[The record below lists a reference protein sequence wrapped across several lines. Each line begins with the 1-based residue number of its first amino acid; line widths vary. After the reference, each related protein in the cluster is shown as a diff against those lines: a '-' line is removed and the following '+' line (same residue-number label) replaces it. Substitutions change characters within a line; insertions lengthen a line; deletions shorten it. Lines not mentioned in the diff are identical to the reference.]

1 MRILLSSLR
10 SRLIFLILLSA
21 IPLAGL
27 LLYSASE
34 QRRLAVAAVQRDALN
49 YANDI
54 ANSQEQIINGA
65 RQLLIGL
72 AQLPEVRKHDSRSCS
87 TLFGTIL
94 RQFTLYTTLAAAKP
108 NGDVFCSG
116 PALKQPLNISD
127 RPYFQES
134 LQTSD
139 LAISGYLIGRISGKA
154 SLAVAYPSLDAS
166 GNVHAVIF
174 AGVDIA
180 WLDQIITRMSLPP
193 GSAVT
198 LINRDGTI
206 LYRHPDPEQWVGK
219 PAGEP
224 LAKPDKLLAGEE
236 LVAEGIGIDGTPRL
250 FAFSLVRGVPE
261 SRAPIVRVGI
271 PSAWAFAEVNRISRR
286 NIAVMA
292 LVILVALIS
301 AWAFSEQS
309 LLLPIKSL
317 VNATNR
323 LAGGDLGVRTGLP
336 YRAGELGQ
344 LAESFD
350 AMADAL
356 QTEERQRKQA
366 EEEIR
371 LSLERVR
378 ALHDIDIAMTS
389 TLDLKGV
396 LDVLLE
402 KIDLTL
408 PYSATTIRLFN
419 KESGLLEPVACRN
432 LDEQEWKTEKWKPGR
447 GLANAVFEAKVPVM
461 ILDAQTDPR
470 VRDPEFYRKHRLVSY
485 LGIPLTAKGE
495 NLGVLSFYTKER
507 HEFGDNEIG
516 FLTTMAGQAAIA
528 IHNSQ
533 LYEGMTKL
541 AGDLAATNR
550 RLESSLK
557 ELSGLYAVLGP
568 LVPSVSLQ
576 DLLDG
581 IIDKLMAAT
590 GADAALFRLR
600 DHVTGNIIRISQR
613 GFPDFYIESA
623 DKITPDSTADW
634 VFTSGEAVIS
644 SDIASDPRIKR
655 KLQLQAG
662 FRSCAF
668 LPLKV
673 QAEVRGMVL
682 LASRELGYFKEEQEE
697 HLMAIARQMGI
708 ALENRELFDELSAS
722 RDALEKANRVK
733 DEFLS
738 VMSHELRTPLNVV
751 VGYTGMIMDGLLG
764 EVNDKQ
770 KEALEKVIRRTND
783 QLALVNNI
791 LFATVLESEKVNI
804 ESHDFSL
811 EDFLNQLRLGYDAPI
826 NKELSLNWDYA
837 SGLPVIRTDSAKLK
851 HILHNLID
859 NALKFTGKGSIMV
872 SAQIRQQAEGNRK
885 QFSALTPSA
894 SSLSPSW
901 VEFKVADTG
910 VGIPPDA
917 LPLIFDKFRQV
928 DSSETRPHGGVGMG
942 LYIVKKF
949 TELLGGT
956 VDAESEPG
964 RGSVF
969 TVTIPLE
976 PSAAK

>member
-1 MRILLSSLR
+1 MILLV
-10 SRLIFLILLSA
+10 LLCA

-27 LLYSASE
+27 LLYSAYE
-34 QRRLAVAAVQRDALN
+34 QRRLTVAKAAQDALRL
-49 YANDI
+49 ALEIAEIHDDI
-54 ANSQEQIINGA
+54 IHGA

-72 AQLPEVRKHDSRSCS
+72 AYLPVVHNHDSQSCN
-87 TLFGTIL
+87 TLFAALL
-94 RQFTLYTTLAAAKP
+94 RQFPIYANLGAAKP
-108 NGDVFCSG
+108 NGEVFCSSL
-116 PALKQPLNISD
+116 PLKQPLNISD
-127 RPYFQES
+127 QPSFQAA
-134 LQTSD
+134 LQTRD
-139 LAISGYLIGRISGKA
+139 LAVSGYLIGRISGKP
-154 SLAVAYPSLDAS
+154 SIVITYPSVDSS
-166 GNVHAVIF
+166 GNVRAVVFI
-174 AGVDIA
+174 GVDIA
-180 WLDQIITRMSLPP
+180 WLDRRLAGMSLPQRV
-193 GSAVT
+193 AVS
-198 LINRDGTI
+198 LIDQQSTI
-206 LYRHPDPEQWVGK
+206 LYRHPDPEKWVGK

-224 LAKPDKLLAGEE
+224 LIRLESLLAKREGA
-236 LVAEGIGIDGTPRL
+236 VAEAVGMDGVPRIY
-250 FAFSLVRGVPE
+250 AFSTVRGLPQGRTV
-261 SRAPIVRVGI
+261 IVRVGI
-271 PSAWAFAEVNRISRR
+271 PSAWAFVDVNRVSRR
-286 NIAVMA
+286 NLAIMA

-301 AWAFSEQS
+301 AWAFSEQY
-309 LLLPIKSL
+309 LVRPIESL

-371 LSLERVR
+371 LSLERVQ
-378 ALHDIDIAMTS
+378 ALHDIDVAMTS

-447 GLANAVFEAKVPVM
+447 GLANAVFETKRPVM

-470 VRDPEFYRKHRLVSY
+470 VRDQEFYRKHRLVSY

-507 HEFGDNEIG
+507 HEFGNNEIE
-516 FLTTMAGQAAIA
+516 FLSSMASQAAIA

-541 AGDLAATNR
+541 TGDLAATNR

-557 ELSGLYAVLGP
+557 ELSGFYAVLAP

-576 DLLDG
+576 HLLDG
-581 IIDKLMAAT
+581 IIDKLMVAT

-600 DHVTGNIIRISQR
+600 DHVTGKIIRISQR
-613 GFPDFYIESA
+613 GFPDFYVESS
-623 DKITPDSTADW
+623 DKIVPGAAGDM
-634 VFTSGEAVIS
+634 VFTTGEPIIS
-644 SDIASDPRIKR
+644 PDVASDFRLKR
-655 KLQLQAG
+655 KLQLKAG
-662 FRSCAF
+662 FRSSAF

-673 QAEVRGMVL
+673 QGKVRGMVL

-697 HLMAIARQMGI
+697 HLMAIARQMEI

-722 RDALEKANRVK
+722 RGDLERANHVK

-751 VGYTGMIMDGLLG
+751 VGYSGMMLDGLLG
-764 EVNDKQ
+764 EINQQQ
-770 KEALEKVIRRTND
+770 KEALQKIINRAAD
-783 QLALVNNI
+783 QLTLVNNI
-791 LFATVLESEKVNI
+791 LYATVLEAEKIKI
-804 ESHDFSL
+804 EIHEVDL
-811 EDFLNQLRLGYDAPI
+811 KDFLHNLNSGYDIPTSRDLI
-826 NKELSLNWDYA
+826 IKFEHS
-837 SGLPVIRTDSAKLK
+837 SELPVIRTDGQKLK
-851 HILHNLID
+851 QILQNLID
-859 NALKFTGKGSIMV
+859 NAVKFTERGTITI
-872 SAQIRQQAEGNRK
+872 SARYIPEAK
-885 QFSALTPSA
+885 A
-894 SSLSPSW
+894 

-910 VGIPPDA
+910 IGISKDH

-928 DSSETRPHGGVGMG
+928 DSSETRLYGGVGMG
-942 LYIVKKF
+942 LYIVGKF

-956 VDAESEPG
+956 IGLESELG
-964 RGSVF
+964 KGSTF
-969 TVTIPLE
+969 TVTIPLQ
-976 PSAAK
+976 PSSAESERRV

>member
-1 MRILLSSLR
+1 MSYVLASLR
-10 SRLIFLILLSA
+10 SRLITLVLLPI
-21 IPLAGL
+21 IPLVAL
-27 LLYSASE
+27 LVYSVFE
-34 QRRLAVAAVQRDALN
+34 HRRLTIAEVQRNALN

-72 AQLPEVRKHDSRSCS
+72 AQLPEVRKHDSRACN
-87 TLFGTIL
+87 TLLASIL
-94 RQFTLYTTLAAAKP
+94 QRFPLYTTLAAAKP

-198 LINRDGTI
+198 LINRDDTI
-206 LYRHPDPEQWVGK
+206 LYRHPDSEQWVGK

-224 LAKPDKLLAGEE
+224 LAKPDKLLAGEG
-236 LVAEGIGIDGTPRL
+236 LVAEGIGMDGAPRL
-250 FAFSLVRGVPE
+250 FAFSIVRGMPE

-286 NIAVMA
+286 NLAIMA

-301 AWAFSEQS
+301 AWAFSQQS
-309 LLLPIKSL
+309 LVHPIDSL
-317 VNATNR
+317 VRATER
-323 LAGGDLGVRTGLP
+323 LAGGDLSVRTGLP

-344 LAESFD
+344 LAEGFD

-371 LSLERVR
+371 LGLERVR
-378 ALHDIDIAMTS
+378 ALHDIDVAMTS

-419 KESGLLEPVACRN
+419 KESGLLEPAACRN
-432 LDEQEWKTEKWKPGR
+432 LDEQEWKIEKWKPGR
-447 GLANAVFEAKVPVM
+447 GLANAVFEAKRPVM

-470 VRDPEFYRKHRLVSY
+470 VRDQEFYRKHRLVSY

-507 HEFGDNEIG
+507 HEFGDNEIE
-516 FLTTMAGQAAIA
+516 FLATMASQAAIA
-528 IHNSQ
+528 IHNAQ
-533 LYEGMTKL
+533 LYEQTKKL
-541 AGDLAATNR
+541 A
-550 RLESSLK
+550 
-557 ELSGLYAVLGP
+557 SGL
-568 LVPSVSLQ
+568 
-576 DLLDG
+576 
-581 IIDKLMAAT
+581 
-590 GADAALFRLR
+590 R
-600 DHVTGNIIRISQR
+600 
-613 GFPDFYIESA
+613 E
-623 DKITPDSTADW
+623 
-634 VFTSGEAVIS
+634 EAE
-644 SDIASDPRIKR
+644 K
-655 KLQLQAG
+655 
-662 FRSCAF
+662 
-668 LPLKV
+668 
-673 QAEVRGMVL
+673 
-682 LASRELGYFKEEQEE
+682 
-697 HLMAIARQMGI
+697 
-708 ALENRELFDELSAS
+708 
-722 RDALEKANRVK
+722 LEKANRVK

-751 VGYTGMIMDGLLG
+751 VGYSGMMLDGLLG
-764 EVNDKQ
+764 EINQQQ
-770 KEALEKVIRRTND
+770 KEALQKIINRAAD
-783 QLALVNNI
+783 QLTLVNNI
-791 LFATVLESEKVNI
+791 LYATVLEAEKIKI
-804 ESHDFSL
+804 ESHEIDL
-811 EDFLNQLRLGYDAPI
+811 QDFLHNLNAGYDIPTSRDLI
-826 NKELSLNWDYA
+826 IKFEHPSE
-837 SGLPVIRTDSAKLK
+837 LPVIRTDGQKLK
-851 HILHNLID
+851 QILQNLID
-859 NALKFTGKGSIMV
+859 NAVKFTEKGTITI
-872 SAQIRQQAEGNRK
+872 SARYISEAK
-885 QFSALTPSA
+885 A
-894 SSLSPSW
+894 

-910 VGIPPDA
+910 IGISKGH

-928 DSSETRPHGGVGMG
+928 DSSETRLYGGVGMG
-942 LYIVKKF
+942 LYIVGKF

-956 VDAESEPG
+956 NEVESELG
-964 RGSVF
+964 KGSTF
-969 TVTIPLE
+969 TVTIPLS
-976 PSAAK
+976 PSSAESERRV